1 MPESGAPAWG
11 QQSDGDDFIAPE
23 EALLPPRDDPPQASS
38 GGQAFIPTVGGLRA
52 LLAAAHD
59 EAFSEFGQERQ
70 VLEVLAR
77 GPAPDTQALDGT
89 SFGMVRLI
97 LVNILGL
104 PFQNAAAAQSVIDA
118 WMGSRAALRTLIEI
132 LVETLF
138 EARLFCVCDPA
149 GAWIPM
155 GLFGWLTPAHR
166 LRAGI
171 GFQTR
176 WMLHPEWPM
185 PVHQVL
191 APGLTLTSIPIPGGE
206 LRKPLVSESLVGLR
220 RSTGSIA
227 ERWSHAAQTVQ
238 DIDIITAWDRMV
250 GSSLLLHRAARPQ
263 TGWEELAF
271 RLGVPHQRGWSGAA
285 FSQLVA
291 RGEVATA
298 PANFAWLTA
307 PFEDLDA

>member
-1 MPESGAPAWG
+1 MPDAAEPAWG
-11 QQSDGDDFIAPE
+11 QPPDGDDFIDPD
-23 EALLPPRDDPPQASS
+23 EALLPPRDDSSSASS
-38 GGQAFIPTVGGLRA
+38 GGQGFIPTVGGLRA
-52 LLAAAHD
+52 LLAAAH
-59 EAFSEFGQERQ
+59 EESFGEFGQERQ
-70 VLEVLAR
+70 ALMALAS
-77 GPAPDTQALDGT
+77 GPASDAQPLDGT
-89 SFGMVRLI
+89 SFGMLRLI

-104 PFQNAAAAQSVIDA
+104 PFQNAAAAQSVIDT
-118 WMGSRAALRTLIEI
+118 WMGSRAALRDLLEI
-132 LVETLF
+132 LIETLF
-138 EARLFCVCDPA
+138 EARLFCVCDSA
-149 GAWIPM
+149 GTWIPV

-166 LRAGI
+166 QRAGI

-191 APGLTLTSIPIPGGE
+191 APSLTLTSIPIPGGE
-206 LRKPLVSESLVGLR
+206 LRGPLVSESLVGLR
-220 RSTGSIA
+220 RATGAMA
-227 ERWSHAAQTVQ
+227 ERWSHAAQTLQ
-238 DIDIITAWDRMV
+238 EIDIITSWDRLV

-285 FSQLVA
+285 FSQLIA
-291 RGEVATA
+291 RGEVATT